1 MESPLSLENEREAV
15 SLLIREIHEKYSSH
29 PTTEEQDASLLSSLH
44 EAASLQAQSPSNEP
58 TVNWNLITAVT
69 SRLVRKRI
77 MSSVLRGLNL
87 VLVWID
93 SFIIERENVS
103 PDPPDLSHLPLLA
116 RALPERRRRKPWK
129 KI

>member
-116 RALPERRRRKPWK
+116 RAPPERRRRKPWK